1 MRGMRGAEI
10 LREILREIKRET
22 NYREIRMRDYSAYI
36 HSVMVKRCVKE
47 GKRGM
52 KGEGGGRRR
61 DQQPAGSQ
69 RDQAEKTVQDGKEKP
84 AEAETEKGTVS
95 DT

>member
-1 MRGMRGAEI
+1 MR
-10 LREILREIKRET
+10 LREIVREIKRET

-52 KGEGGGRRR
+52 KGEEGGRRR
-61 DQQPAGSQ
+61 DQPAASRQSQ
-69 RDQAEKTVQDGKEKP
+69 GP
-84 AEAETEKGTVS
+84 G
-95 DT
+95 